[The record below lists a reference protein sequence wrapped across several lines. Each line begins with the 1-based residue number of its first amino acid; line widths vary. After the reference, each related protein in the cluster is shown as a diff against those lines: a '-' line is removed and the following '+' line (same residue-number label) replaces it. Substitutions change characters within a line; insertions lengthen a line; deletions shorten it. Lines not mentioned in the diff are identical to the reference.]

1 MLRFCLGYF
10 GLCFDPFKST
20 LLRYRSFKRNKL
32 SLLSQQG
39 RRPYI
44 IFRQGL
50 KDNVI
55 TINYRKVLRDPV
67 PLENST
73 VQRERRFIKF
83 PHAKR
88 GNSMECVSHA
98 NMRPYISK
106 LYVCDPG
113 CARIEPNKLGKYLV
127 GWIKERRVSFQQ
139 KVERMI
145 SILIFIYTF
154 ICSGLN

>member
-10 GLCFDPFKST
+10 GFRFDPFKST

-44 IFRQGL
+44 IFRPGL
-50 KDNVI
+50 KGNVI
-55 TINYRKVLRDPV
+55 TINYRKVLRGPA
-67 PLENST
+67 PLENSST
-73 VQRERRFIKF
+73 VPRRFIKF

-127 GWIKERRVSFQQ
+127 RVDKGTTRFFSRESRKDDLNIDFLF
-139 KVERMI
+139 I
-145 SILIFIYTF
+145 HLFHLI
-154 ICSGLN
+154 